1 MLENIAKL
9 LNSKEKL
16 LTEIYFDLQLFFEEK
31 YGKNTIVFMEI
42 GSFFETYEVNNE
54 THQIGKAKEVS
65 ELLNIQLTRK
75 NKSIIENSLQN
86 PLLAGIPAVSL
97 ERYLSRLV
105 QSKKYTIVL
114 VRQKTFCKFYCC
126 FKVPA
131 LNKIH
136 CGYYGNSLF
145 PKVFGF
151 GKVKKRL
158 VAFAVQKRTGDIICG
173 KVHQVPVIY
182 AAKVI
187 HIKIV
192 NFFAALFRLSRAE
205 EFHHQHK
212 AAQADFV
219 IFIVK

>member
-97 ERYLSRLV
+97 ERYLSRLAHKHDGV
-105 QSKKYTIVL
+105 FFGLNQTAEVTIE
-114 VRQKTFCKFYCC
+114 R
-126 FKVPA
+126 
-131 LNKIH
+131 N
-136 CGYYGNSLF
+136 GGNAGQQRILQR
-145 PKVFGF
+145 VF
-151 GKVKKRL
+151 
-158 VAFAVQKRTGDIICG
+158 
-173 KVHQVPVIY
+173 
-182 AAKVI
+182 
-187 HIKIV
+187 
-192 NFFAALFRLSRAE
+192 
-205 EFHHQHK
+205 
-212 AAQADFV
+212 
-219 IFIVK
+219 